1 MTWGS
6 VSLSVNLDV
15 LGAFAVVR
23 NTFSTLYR
31 VPQAESNH
39 FLIFSVSVN
48 MVSLFE
54 RSGSFVAI
62 VRKQPEHQVVFF
74 PIANLKELSDMLV
87 FSLADGLE
95 REQDPTLPDSVYR
108 IGKHQLRVTTFR
120 DTCNVRVDLRLWYVD
135 KEGEEKPTTRG
146 VNINLEQTEIL
157 KELVDNHL
165 EAKKKAA
172 EEEEEEEE
180 NVLPTPPIK
189 KVKKAPAKAST
200 SQPKKTK
207 APPKKKPAK
216 KVVVVAEESGETDE
230 DSD

>member
-1 MTWGS
+1 
-6 VSLSVNLDV
+6 
-15 LGAFAVVR
+15 
-23 NTFSTLYR
+23 
-31 VPQAESNH
+31 
-39 FLIFSVSVN
+39 

-172 EEEEEEEE
+172 EEEEEE